1 MSDCHCHNLC
11 GKTNLGEF
19 RDLNGVELD
28 NIIEK
33 NLKNLSLTVQQ
44 EATKSC
50 FHNKR
55 FR

>member
-11 GKTNLGEF
+11 AKTNLGEF

-33 NLKNLSLTVQQ
+33 KFKKPFVNSPARSN
-44 EATKSC
+44 
-50 FHNKR
+50 
-55 FR
+55 